1 MYPGG
6 DYPKGADI
14 TEVQPSTKCLFYSV
28 VSALG
33 NRWPKYT
40 ATASYTAEH

>member
-1 MYPGG
+1 MCMDG

-14 TEVQPSTKCLFYSV
+14 TEVQTSTKCLFSFA

-33 NRWPKYT
+33 NRWPTYKVT
-40 ATASYTAEH
+40 VSYTAE